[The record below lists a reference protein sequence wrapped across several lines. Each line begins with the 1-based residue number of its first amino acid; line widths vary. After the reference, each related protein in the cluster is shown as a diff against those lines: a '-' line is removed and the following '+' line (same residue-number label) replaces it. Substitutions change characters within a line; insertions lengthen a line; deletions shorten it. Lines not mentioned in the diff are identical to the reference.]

1 MKTERFEATSVDAAI
16 AKGLQQLRLARED
29 VEVQV
34 IQEAKKGFLGLGAKD
49 AIVAIHYTERG
60 VSEIDVTTD
69 DLFSFS
75 DLGQEN
81 TSAVAPSDDLED
93 QLSEH
98 TDIEINSLADETEEE
113 VVEST
118 NFEEELEVQDAESES
133 EQEVEESLAYDE
145 VTTEKSE
152 PSINEET
159 PTDQV
164 NIAEVAIESEEVPVE
179 ATETPGQTGENLEL
193 VDEDFKDVE
202 YVAEYLIDVLASY
215 LVDANI
221 EVEDRGRT
229 VIYNIQTEK
238 KGLVIGKHGK
248 IINSLET
255 LAQVMTHQYV
265 RPHVKVI
272 VNVGNYRE
280 RRQETLARLA
290 RKTADQ
296 VAKSKQPVFLDP
308 LPAAERKIIHAQ
320 LARYSYIATHSEGKE
335 PHRYLVVSYKD

>member
-49 AIVAIHYTERG
+49 AIVAIHYTERE
-60 VSEIDVTTD
+60 VSEIDATID
-69 DLFSFS
+69 DLYSFP

-81 TSAVAPSDDLED
+81 TSAVAPFENSDG
-93 QLSEH
+93 QPSENAD
-98 TDIEINSLADETEEE
+98 TEINSVTDETEEE

-118 NFEEELEVQDAESES
+118 SFEEAPEAQGAESES
-133 EQEVEESLAYDE
+133 EQEVEEELASDE

-159 PTDQV
+159 FIKEAT
-164 NIAEVAIESEEVPVE
+164 IAEVEVESEE
-179 ATETPGQTGENLEL
+179 AAETAVQADQDVEL

-202 YVAEYLIDVLASY
+202 HVAEYLIDVLASY

>member
-1 MKTERFEATSVDAAI
+1 M
-16 AKGLQQLRLARED
+16 
-29 VEVQV
+29 
-34 IQEAKKGFLGLGAKD
+34 
-49 AIVAIHYTERG
+49 
-60 VSEIDVTTD
+60 SEIDATTD

-98 TDIEINSLADETEEE
+98 TDIEINSVADETEEE

-133 EQEVEESLAYDE
+133 EQEVEEPLAYDE

-164 NIAEVAIESEEVPVE
+164 NIAEVAIESEEAAADE
-179 ATETPGQTGENLEL
+179 AETPVQADQDLEL

-202 YVAEYLIDVLASY
+202 HVAEYLIDVLASY

-296 VAKSKQPVFLDP
+296 VANSKQPVFLDP

>member
-49 AIVAIHYTERG
+49 AIVAIHYTERE
-60 VSEIDVTTD
+60 VSEIDATID
-69 DLFSFS
+69 DLYSFP

-81 TSAVAPSDDLED
+81 TSAVAPSENAD
-93 QLSEH
+93 
-98 TDIEINSLADETEEE
+98 TEINSVTDETEEE

-118 NFEEELEVQDAESES
+118 SFDEAPETQGAEFESEKEVDEELAS
-133 EQEVEESLAYDE
+133 DE

-159 PTDQV
+159 FIKEAT
-164 NIAEVAIESEEVPVE
+164 IAEVEVESEE
-179 ATETPGQTGENLEL
+179 AAETAVQADQDLEL

-202 YVAEYLIDVLASY
+202 HVAEYLIDVLASY

-296 VAKSKQPVFLDP
+296 VANSKQPVFLDP

-335 PHRYLVVSYKD
+335 PHRYLVVSYRD

>member
-49 AIVAIHYTERG
+49 AIVAIHYTERE
-60 VSEIDVTTD
+60 VSEIDATID
-69 DLFSFS
+69 DLYSFP

-81 TSAVAPSDDLED
+81 TSAVVPSEDLED
-93 QLSEH
+93 QPSEN
-98 TDIEINSLADETEEE
+98 TDTEINSVTDEIEEE

-118 NFEEELEVQDAESES
+118 SFEEAPETQGAESES
-133 EQEVEESLAYDE
+133 EQEVEEELASDE

-159 PTDQV
+159 FIKEAT
-164 NIAEVAIESEEVPVE
+164 IAEVEVESEE
-179 ATETPGQTGENLEL
+179 AAETAVQADQDLEL

-202 YVAEYLIDVLASY
+202 HVAEYLIDVLASY

-296 VAKSKQPVFLDP
+296 VANSKQPVFLDP

>member
-49 AIVAIHYTERG
+49 AIVAIHYTERE
-60 VSEIDVTTD
+60 VSEIDATTD
-69 DLFSFS
+69 DLLAFS

-81 TSAVAPSDDLED
+81 TSAVVPSEDLED
-93 QLSEH
+93 QPSEN
-98 TDIEINSLADETEEE
+98 TDTEINSVTDEIEEE

-118 NFEEELEVQDAESES
+118 SFEEAPETQGAEFESEK
-133 EQEVEESLAYDE
+133 EVDEELASDE

-159 PTDQV
+159 FIKEAT
-164 NIAEVAIESEEVPVE
+164 IAEVEVESEE
-179 ATETPGQTGENLEL
+179 AAETAVQADQDLEL

-202 YVAEYLIDVLASY
+202 HVAEYLIDVLASY

-296 VAKSKQPVFLDP
+296 VANSKQPVFLDP

>member
-49 AIVAIHYTERG
+49 AIVAIHYTERE
-60 VSEIDVTTD
+60 VSEIDATTD
-69 DLFSFS
+69 NLLAFS

-81 TSAVAPSDDLED
+81 TSAVAPFENSDG
-93 QLSEH
+93 QPSENAD
-98 TDIEINSLADETEEE
+98 TEINSVTDETEEE

-118 NFEEELEVQDAESES
+118 SFEEAPEAQGAESES
-133 EQEVEESLAYDE
+133 EQEVEEELASDE

-159 PTDQV
+159 FIKEAT
-164 NIAEVAIESEEVPVE
+164 IAEVEVESEE
-179 ATETPGQTGENLEL
+179 AAETAVQADQDLEL

-202 YVAEYLIDVLASY
+202 HVAEYLIDVLASY

-296 VAKSKQPVFLDP
+296 VANSKQPVFLDP

>member
-49 AIVAIHYTERG
+49 AIVAIHYTEREL
-60 VSEIDVTTD
+60 SEIDDTTTD
-69 DLFSFS
+69 DLLAFS
-75 DLGQEN
+75 DLGQED
-81 TSAVAPSDDLED
+81 TSAVASSDDLED

-98 TDIEINSLADETEEE
+98 TDTEINSVADETKEE
-113 VVEST
+113 V
-118 NFEEELEVQDAESES
+118 AESES
-133 EQEVEESLAYDE
+133 EQEVEGPLVYDE
-145 VTTEKSE
+145 VTIEKSE

-159 PTDQV
+159 PTDSV
-164 NIAEVAIESEEVPVE
+164 NIAEVAIESEEV
-179 ATETPGQTGENLEL
+179 ATEVVETPVQADQDLEM

-202 YVAEYLIDVLASY
+202 HVAEYLIDVLASY

-265 RPHVKVI
+265 RPHAKVI

-296 VAKSKQPVFLDP
+296 VANSKQPVFLDP

>member
-49 AIVAIHYTERG
+49 AIVAIHYTERE
-60 VSEIDVTTD
+60 VSEIDATTD
-69 DLFSFS
+69 NLLAFS

-81 TSAVAPSDDLED
+81 TSAVAPFENSDG
-93 QLSEH
+93 QPSENAD
-98 TDIEINSLADETEEE
+98 TEINSVTDETEEE

-118 NFEEELEVQDAESES
+118 SFDEAPETQGAEFESEKEVDEELAS
-133 EQEVEESLAYDE
+133 DE

-159 PTDQV
+159 FIKEAT
-164 NIAEVAIESEEVPVE
+164 IAEVEVESEE
-179 ATETPGQTGENLEL
+179 AAETAVQADQDLEL

-202 YVAEYLIDVLASY
+202 HVAEYLIDVLASY

-296 VAKSKQPVFLDP
+296 VANSKQPVFLDP

>member
-49 AIVAIHYTERG
+49 AIVAIHYTERE
-60 VSEIDVTTD
+60 VSEIDATTD
-69 DLFSFS
+69 DLLAFS

-81 TSAVAPSDDLED
+81 TSAVVPSEDLED
-93 QLSEH
+93 QPSEN
-98 TDIEINSLADETEEE
+98 TDTEINSVTDEIEEE

-118 NFEEELEVQDAESES
+118 SFDEAPETQGAEFES
-133 EQEVEESLAYDE
+133 EQEVDEELASDE

-159 PTDQV
+159 FIKEAT
-164 NIAEVAIESEEVPVE
+164 IAEVEVESEE
-179 ATETPGQTGENLEL
+179 AAETAVQADQDLEL

-202 YVAEYLIDVLASY
+202 HVAEYLIDVLASY

-296 VAKSKQPVFLDP
+296 VANSKQPVFLDP

>member
-49 AIVAIHYTERG
+49 AIVAIHYTERE
-60 VSEIDVTTD
+60 VSEIDATID
-69 DLFSFS
+69 DLYSFP

-81 TSAVAPSDDLED
+81 TSAVAPSENAD
-93 QLSEH
+93 
-98 TDIEINSLADETEEE
+98 TEINSVTDETEEE

-118 NFEEELEVQDAESES
+118 SFDEAPETQSAEFEL
-133 EQEVEESLAYDE
+133 EQEVDEELASDE

-159 PTDQV
+159 FIKEAT
-164 NIAEVAIESEEVPVE
+164 IAEVEVESEE
-179 ATETPGQTGENLEL
+179 AAETAVQADQDLEL

-202 YVAEYLIDVLASY
+202 HVAEYLIDVLASY

-296 VAKSKQPVFLDP
+296 VANSKQPVFLDP

>member
-49 AIVAIHYTERG
+49 AIVAIHYTERE
-60 VSEIDVTTD
+60 VSEIDATTD
-69 DLFSFS
+69 DLLAFS

-81 TSAVAPSDDLED
+81 TSAVVPSEDLED
-93 QLSEH
+93 QPSEN
-98 TDIEINSLADETEEE
+98 TDTEINSVTDEIEEE

-118 NFEEELEVQDAESES
+118 SFEEAPETQGAESES
-133 EQEVEESLAYDE
+133 EQEVEEELASDE

-159 PTDQV
+159 FIKEAT
-164 NIAEVAIESEEVPVE
+164 IAEVEVESEE
-179 ATETPGQTGENLEL
+179 AAETAVQADQDLEL

-202 YVAEYLIDVLASY
+202 HVAEYLIDVLASY

-296 VAKSKQPVFLDP
+296 VANSKQPVFLDP

>member
-49 AIVAIHYTERG
+49 AIVAIHYTERE
-60 VSEIDVTTD
+60 VSEIDATTD

-81 TSAVAPSDDLED
+81 TSAVAPSEDLED
-93 QLSEH
+93 QPSEN
-98 TDIEINSLADETEEE
+98 TDTEINSVTDETEEE

-118 NFEEELEVQDAESES
+118 SFEEAPEAQGAESES
-133 EQEVEESLAYDE
+133 EQEVEEELASDE

-159 PTDQV
+159 FIKEAT
-164 NIAEVAIESEEVPVE
+164 IAEVEVESEE
-179 ATETPGQTGENLEL
+179 AAETAVQADQDLEL

-202 YVAEYLIDVLASY
+202 HVAEYLIDVLASY

>member
-49 AIVAIHYTERG
+49 AIVAIHYTERE
-60 VSEIDVTTD
+60 VSEIDATTD

-81 TSAVAPSDDLED
+81 TSAVVPSEDLED
-93 QLSEH
+93 QPSEN
-98 TDIEINSLADETEEE
+98 TDTEINSVTDEIEEE

-118 NFEEELEVQDAESES
+118 SFEEAPETQGAESES
-133 EQEVEESLAYDE
+133 EQEVEEELASDE

-152 PSINEET
+152 PSISEET
-159 PTDQV
+159 FTKEAT
-164 NIAEVAIESEEVPVE
+164 IAEVEVESEE
-179 ATETPGQTGENLEL
+179 AAETAVQADQDLEL

-202 YVAEYLIDVLASY
+202 HVAEYLIDVLASY

-296 VAKSKQPVFLDP
+296 VANSKQPVFLDP

>member
-1 MKTERFEATSVDAAI
+1 LKTERFEATSVDAAV
-16 AKGLQQLRLARED
+16 AKGLQQLRLSRED

-49 AIVAIHYTERG
+49 AIVDIHYTEPEKP
-60 VSEIDVTTD
+60 EINVTTD
-69 DLFSFS
+69 DALNFSH
-75 DLGQEN
+75 LNQEK
-81 TSAVAPSDDLED
+81 TSSSVEPSEDIDEQATEPVENDHQQIDVEPETAETETANEAIETEPELDEEPTNHNAAIEEAVAEADDSED
-93 QLSEH
+93 SEEA
-98 TDIEINSLADETEEE
+98 TEAKSESVAETE
-113 VVEST
+113 T
-118 NFEEELEVQDAESES
+118 PK
-133 EQEVEESLAYDE
+133 EVEEP
-145 VTTEKSE
+145 VQ
-152 PSINEET
+152 EE
-159 PTDQV
+159 
-164 NIAEVAIESEEVPVE
+164 ES
-179 ATETPGQTGENLEL
+179 LEL
-193 VDEDFKDVE
+193 VDDDFKDVE
-202 YVAEYLIDVLASY
+202 FVAEYLIDVLDAY
-215 LVDANI
+215 LVDATI

-229 VIYNIQTEK
+229 VIYNIQTDK

-255 LAQVMTHQYV
+255 LAQMMTHQHV

-296 VAKSKQPVFLDP
+296 VSKSKQPVFLDP

>member
-49 AIVAIHYTERG
+49 AIVAIHYTERE
-60 VSEIDVTTD
+60 VSEIDATTD
-69 DLFSFS
+69 NLFSFS

-81 TSAVAPSDDLED
+81 TSAVVPSEDLED
-93 QLSEH
+93 QPSEN
-98 TDIEINSLADETEEE
+98 TDKEINSVTDEIEEE

-118 NFEEELEVQDAESES
+118 SFEEAPETQGAESES
-133 EQEVEESLAYDE
+133 EQEVEEELASDE

-159 PTDQV
+159 FIKEAT
-164 NIAEVAIESEEVPVE
+164 IAEVEVESEE
-179 ATETPGQTGENLEL
+179 AAETAVQADQDLEL

-202 YVAEYLIDVLASY
+202 HVAEYLIDVLASY

-296 VAKSKQPVFLDP
+296 VANSKQPVFLDP

>member
-1 MKTERFEATSVDAAI
+1 LKTERFEATSVDAAI

-49 AIVAIHYTERG
+49 AIVAIHYTERE
-60 VSEIDVTTD
+60 VSEIDATTD

-81 TSAVAPSDDLED
+81 TSAVVPSEDLED
-93 QLSEH
+93 QPSEN
-98 TDIEINSLADETEEE
+98 TDTEINSVTDETEEE

-118 NFEEELEVQDAESES
+118 SFEEAPETQGAEFES
-133 EQEVEESLAYDE
+133 EQEVDEELASDE

-159 PTDQV
+159 FIKEAT
-164 NIAEVAIESEEVPVE
+164 IAEVEVESEE
-179 ATETPGQTGENLEL
+179 AAETAVQADQDLEL

-202 YVAEYLIDVLASY
+202 HVAEYLIDVLASY

-296 VAKSKQPVFLDP
+296 VANSKQPVFLDP

-335 PHRYLVVSYKD
+335 PHRYLVVSYRD

>member
-49 AIVAIHYTERG
+49 AIVAIHYTERE
-60 VSEIDVTTD
+60 VFEIDATAD

-81 TSAVAPSDDLED
+81 TSAVAPSEDLED
-93 QLSEH
+93 QPSEN
-98 TDIEINSLADETEEE
+98 TDTEINSVTDETEEE

-118 NFEEELEVQDAESES
+118 SFEEAPEAQDAESES
-133 EQEVEESLAYDE
+133 EQEVEEELASDE

-159 PTDQV
+159 FIKEAT
-164 NIAEVAIESEEVPVE
+164 IAEVEVESEE
-179 ATETPGQTGENLEL
+179 AAETAVQADQDLEL

-202 YVAEYLIDVLASY
+202 HVAEYLIDVLASY

>member
-49 AIVAIHYTERG
+49 AIVAIHYTERE
-60 VSEIDVTTD
+60 VSEIDATTD
-69 DLFSFS
+69 NLLAFS

-81 TSAVAPSDDLED
+81 TSAVAPSEDLED
-93 QLSEH
+93 QPSEN
-98 TDIEINSLADETEEE
+98 TDTEINSVTDETEEE

-118 NFEEELEVQDAESES
+118 SFDEAPETQGAEFES
-133 EQEVEESLAYDE
+133 EQEVDEELASDE

-159 PTDQV
+159 FIKEAT
-164 NIAEVAIESEEVPVE
+164 IAEVEVESEE
-179 ATETPGQTGENLEL
+179 AAETAVQADQDLEL

-202 YVAEYLIDVLASY
+202 HVAEYLIDVLASY

-296 VAKSKQPVFLDP
+296 VANSKQPVFLDP

>member
-49 AIVAIHYTERG
+49 AIVAIHYTERE
-60 VSEIDVTTD
+60 VSEIDATID
-69 DLFSFS
+69 DLYSFP

-81 TSAVAPSDDLED
+81 TSAVAPFENSDG
-93 QLSEH
+93 QPSENAD
-98 TDIEINSLADETEEE
+98 TEINSVTDETEEE

-118 NFEEELEVQDAESES
+118 SFDEAPETQGAESES
-133 EQEVEESLAYDE
+133 EQEVEEELASDE

-159 PTDQV
+159 FIKEAT
-164 NIAEVAIESEEVPVE
+164 IAEVEVESEE
-179 ATETPGQTGENLEL
+179 AAETAVQADQDLEL

-202 YVAEYLIDVLASY
+202 HVAEYLIDVLASY

>member
-1 MKTERFEATSVDAAI
+1 MKTERFEATSVDAAV
-16 AKGLQQLRLARED
+16 AKGLQQLRLSRED

-34 IQEAKKGFLGLGAKD
+34 IQEAKKGFLGLGVKD
-49 AIVAIHYTERG
+49 AIVAIHYTERE
-60 VSEIDVTTD
+60 VSEIDATTD
-69 DLFSFS
+69 DLLIFS

-81 TSAVAPSDDLED
+81 TSSVAPSEDLED
-93 QLSEH
+93 QPSENAD
-98 TDIEINSLADETEEE
+98 TEIKSVADETEEE
-113 VVEST
+113 VIEATS
-118 NFEEELEVQDAESES
+118 FEEEPEAQVAESES
-133 EQEVEESLAYDE
+133 VLEVEEELAFDE
-145 VTTEKSE
+145 GTSEESE
-152 PSINEET
+152 PSIDEET
-159 PTDQV
+159 PADQV
-164 NIAEVAIESEEVPVE
+164 NIAEVAIESEEVSVE
-179 ATETPGQTGENLEL
+179 AAETTVQTDENLEL

-202 YVAEYLIDVLASY
+202 HVAKYLIDVLASY

-221 EVEDRGRT
+221 EVEDHGRT

-320 LARYSYIATHSEGKE
+320 LARYSYIVTHSEGKE

>member
-49 AIVAIHYTERG
+49 AIVAIHYTERE
-60 VSEIDVTTD
+60 VSEIDATID
-69 DLFSFS
+69 DLYSFP

-81 TSAVAPSDDLED
+81 TSAVAPSEDLED
-93 QLSEH
+93 QPSEN
-98 TDIEINSLADETEEE
+98 TDTEINSVTDEIEEE

-118 NFEEELEVQDAESES
+118 SFEEAPETQGAEFES
-133 EQEVEESLAYDE
+133 EQEVEEELASDE

-159 PTDQV
+159 FIKEAT
-164 NIAEVAIESEEVPVE
+164 IAEVEVESEE
-179 ATETPGQTGENLEL
+179 AAETAVQADQDLEL

-202 YVAEYLIDVLASY
+202 HVAEYLIDVLASY

-296 VAKSKQPVFLDP
+296 VANSKQPVFLDP

>member
-49 AIVAIHYTERG
+49 AIVAIHYTERE
-60 VSEIDVTTD
+60 VSEIDATTD
-69 DLFSFS
+69 DLLAFS

-81 TSAVAPSDDLED
+81 TSAVVPSEDLED
-93 QLSEH
+93 QPSEN
-98 TDIEINSLADETEEE
+98 TDTEINSVTDEIEEE

-118 NFEEELEVQDAESES
+118 SFEEAPETQGAESES
-133 EQEVEESLAYDE
+133 EQEVEEELASDE

-159 PTDQV
+159 FTKEAT
-164 NIAEVAIESEEVPVE
+164 IAEVEVESEE
-179 ATETPGQTGENLEL
+179 AAETAVQADQDLEL

-202 YVAEYLIDVLASY
+202 HVAEYLIDVLASY

-229 VIYNIQTEK
+229 VIYNIQTDK

-296 VAKSKQPVFLDP
+296 VANSKQPVFLDP

>member
-49 AIVAIHYTERG
+49 AIVAIHYTERE
-60 VSEIDVTTD
+60 VSEIDATID
-69 DLFSFS
+69 DLYSFP
-75 DLGQEN
+75 DLGQKN
-81 TSAVAPSDDLED
+81 TPAVAPIENAD
-93 QLSEH
+93 
-98 TDIEINSLADETEEE
+98 TEINSVTDETEEE

-118 NFEEELEVQDAESES
+118 SFDEAPETQGAEFES
-133 EQEVEESLAYDE
+133 EQEVDEELASDE

-159 PTDQV
+159 FIKEAT
-164 NIAEVAIESEEVPVE
+164 IAEVEVESEE
-179 ATETPGQTGENLEL
+179 AAETAVQADQDLEL

-202 YVAEYLIDVLASY
+202 HVAEYLIDVLASY

-296 VAKSKQPVFLDP
+296 VANSKQPIFLDP

>member
-49 AIVAIHYTERG
+49 AIVAIHYTERE
-60 VSEIDVTTD
+60 VSEIDATTD
-69 DLFSFS
+69 DLLAFS

-81 TSAVAPSDDLED
+81 TSAVVPSEDLED
-93 QLSEH
+93 QPSEN
-98 TDIEINSLADETEEE
+98 TDTEINSVTDEIEEE

-118 NFEEELEVQDAESES
+118 SFEEAPETQGAESES
-133 EQEVEESLAYDE
+133 EQEVEEELASDE

-159 PTDQV
+159 FIKEAT
-164 NIAEVAIESEEVPVE
+164 IAEVEVESEE
-179 ATETPGQTGENLEL
+179 AAETAVQADQDLEL

-202 YVAEYLIDVLASY
+202 HVAEYLIDVLASY

-229 VIYNIQTEK
+229 VIYNIQTGK

-248 IINSLET
+248 IINSLEI

-296 VAKSKQPVFLDP
+296 VANSKQPVFLDP

>member
-49 AIVAIHYTERG
+49 AIVAIHYTERE
-60 VSEIDVTTD
+60 VSEIDATTD

-75 DLGQEN
+75 DLGQKN
-81 TSAVAPSDDLED
+81 TSAVAPSEDLED
-93 QLSEH
+93 QPSEN
-98 TDIEINSLADETEEE
+98 TDTEINSVTDETEEE

-118 NFEEELEVQDAESES
+118 SFDEAPETQGAEFESEKEVDEELAS
-133 EQEVEESLAYDE
+133 DE

-159 PTDQV
+159 FIKEAT
-164 NIAEVAIESEEVPVE
+164 IAEVEVESEE
-179 ATETPGQTGENLEL
+179 AAETAVQADQDLEL

-202 YVAEYLIDVLASY
+202 HAAEYLIDVLASY

-296 VAKSKQPVFLDP
+296 VANSKQPVFLDP

>member
-49 AIVAIHYTERG
+49 AIVAIHYPERE
-60 VSEIDVTTD
+60 VSEIDATTD

-81 TSAVAPSDDLED
+81 TSAVVPSEDLED
-93 QLSEH
+93 QPSEN
-98 TDIEINSLADETEEE
+98 TDTEINSVTDEIEEE

-118 NFEEELEVQDAESES
+118 SFEEAPETQGAESES
-133 EQEVEESLAYDE
+133 EQEVEEELASDE

-159 PTDQV
+159 FTKKAT
-164 NIAEVAIESEEVPVE
+164 IAEVEVESEEVAADE
-179 ATETPGQTGENLEL
+179 AETPVQADQDLEL

-202 YVAEYLIDVLASY
+202 HVAEYLIDVLASY

-296 VAKSKQPVFLDP
+296 VANSKQPVFLDP

>member
-49 AIVAIHYTERG
+49 AIVAIHYTERE
-60 VSEIDVTTD
+60 VSEIDAITD

-81 TSAVAPSDDLED
+81 TSAVAPSEDLED
-93 QLSEH
+93 QPSEN
-98 TDIEINSLADETEEE
+98 TDTEINSVTDETEEE

-118 NFEEELEVQDAESES
+118 SFEEAPEAQDAESES
-133 EQEVEESLAYDE
+133 EQEVEEELASDE

-159 PTDQV
+159 FIKEAT
-164 NIAEVAIESEEVPVE
+164 IAEVEVESEE
-179 ATETPGQTGENLEL
+179 AAETAVQADQDLEL

-202 YVAEYLIDVLASY
+202 HVAEYLIDVLASY

>member
-49 AIVAIHYTERG
+49 AIVAIHYTERE
-60 VSEIDVTTD
+60 VSEIDATID
-69 DLFSFS
+69 DLYSFP

-81 TSAVAPSDDLED
+81 TSAVAPFENSDG
-93 QLSEH
+93 QPSENAD
-98 TDIEINSLADETEEE
+98 TEINSVTDETEEE

-118 NFEEELEVQDAESES
+118 SFEEAPEAQGAESES
-133 EQEVEESLAYDE
+133 EQEVEEELASDE

-159 PTDQV
+159 FIKEAT
-164 NIAEVAIESEEVPVE
+164 IAEVEVESEE
-179 ATETPGQTGENLEL
+179 AAETAVQADQDLEL

-296 VAKSKQPVFLDP
+296 VANSKQPVFLDP

>member
-49 AIVAIHYTERG
+49 AIVAIHYTERE
-60 VSEIDVTTD
+60 VSEIDATTD
-69 DLFSFS
+69 DLLAFS

-81 TSAVAPSDDLED
+81 TSAVVPSEDLED
-93 QLSEH
+93 QPSEN
-98 TDIEINSLADETEEE
+98 TDTEINSVTDEIEEE

-118 NFEEELEVQDAESES
+118 SFEEAPETQGAESES
-133 EQEVEESLAYDE
+133 EQEVEEELASDE

-159 PTDQV
+159 FTKEAT
-164 NIAEVAIESEEVPVE
+164 IAEVEVESEE
-179 ATETPGQTGENLEL
+179 AAETAVQADQDLEL

-202 YVAEYLIDVLASY
+202 HVAEYLIDVLASY

-248 IINSLET
+248 IINSLEI

-335 PHRYLVVSYKD
+335 PHRYLVVSYKG

>member
-1 MKTERFEATSVDAAI
+1 MLKTERFEATSVDAAV
-16 AKGLQQLRLARED
+16 AKGLQQLRLSRED

-49 AIVAIHYTERG
+49 AIVAIHYTERE
-60 VSEIDVTTD
+60 VPEIDATSDALLKSTD
-69 DLFSFS
+69 VN
-75 DLGQEN
+75 QNNATIVE
-81 TSAVAPSDDLED
+81 TSANQDEQISDPRVAENEQVADDTMEVED
-93 QLSEH
+93 VSAVIDVEP
-98 TDIEINSLADETEEE
+98 EEE
-113 VVEST
+113 VIDNETAVVEEPT
-118 NFEEELEVQDAESES
+118 
-133 EQEVEESLAYDE
+133 QEV
-145 VTTEKSE
+145 
-152 PSINEET
+152 I
-159 PTDQV
+159 
-164 NIAEVAIESEEVPVE
+164 
-179 ATETPGQTGENLEL
+179 ATETAEPEIEEFVIDDESEVETISSEPAEEPVQEAEALEL

-202 YVAEYLIDVLASY
+202 FVAEYLIDVLASY

-255 LAQVMTHQYV
+255 LAQVMTHQHV

>member
-49 AIVAIHYTERG
+49 AIVAIHYTERE
-60 VSEIDVTTD
+60 VSEIEATTD

-81 TSAVAPSDDLED
+81 TSAVAPSEDLED
-93 QLSEH
+93 QPSEN
-98 TDIEINSLADETEEE
+98 TDTEINSVTDETEEE

-118 NFEEELEVQDAESES
+118 SFEEAPEAQGAESES
-133 EQEVEESLAYDE
+133 EQEVEKELASDE

-159 PTDQV
+159 FIKEAT
-164 NIAEVAIESEEVPVE
+164 IAEVEVESEE
-179 ATETPGQTGENLEL
+179 AAETAVQADQDLEL

-202 YVAEYLIDVLASY
+202 HVAEYLIDVLASY

>member
-81 TSAVAPSDDLED
+81 TSAVAPSDDLEV

-98 TDIEINSLADETEEE
+98 TDIEINSVADETEEE

-118 NFEEELEVQDAESES
+118 NFEEELEVQDDESES
-133 EQEVEESLAYDE
+133 EQEVEEPLAYDE

-335 PHRYLVVSYKD
+335 PHRYLVVTYKD

>member
-49 AIVAIHYTERG
+49 AIVAIHYTERE
-60 VSEIDVTTD
+60 VSEIDATTD

-75 DLGQEN
+75 DLGQKN
-81 TSAVAPSDDLED
+81 TSAVAPSEDLED
-93 QLSEH
+93 QPSEN
-98 TDIEINSLADETEEE
+98 TDTEINSVTDETEEE

-118 NFEEELEVQDAESES
+118 SFDEAPETQGAEFESEKEVDEELAS
-133 EQEVEESLAYDE
+133 DE

-159 PTDQV
+159 FIKEAT
-164 NIAEVAIESEEVPVE
+164 IAEVEVESEE
-179 ATETPGQTGENLEL
+179 AAETAVQADQDLEL

-202 YVAEYLIDVLASY
+202 HVAEYLIDVLASY

-296 VAKSKQPVFLDP
+296 VANSKQPVFLDP

>member
-49 AIVAIHYTERG
+49 AIVAIHYPERG
-60 VSEIDVTTD
+60 VSEIDATTD

-98 TDIEINSLADETEEE
+98 TDIEINSVADETEEE

-133 EQEVEESLAYDE
+133 EQEVEEPLAYDE

-308 LPAAERKIIHAQ
+308 LPAAERKVIHAQ

>member
-49 AIVAIHYTERG
+49 AIVAIHYTERE
-60 VSEIDVTTD
+60 VSEIDATTD
-69 DLFSFS
+69 DLFSFP

-81 TSAVAPSDDLED
+81 TSAVVPSEDLED
-93 QLSEH
+93 QPSEN
-98 TDIEINSLADETEEE
+98 TDKEINSATDEIEEE

-118 NFEEELEVQDAESES
+118 SFEEAPETQGAESES
-133 EQEVEESLAYDE
+133 EQEVEEELASDE

-159 PTDQV
+159 FIKEAT
-164 NIAEVAIESEEVPVE
+164 IAEVEVESEE
-179 ATETPGQTGENLEL
+179 AAETAVQADQDLEL

-202 YVAEYLIDVLASY
+202 HVAEYLIDVLASY

-296 VAKSKQPVFLDP
+296 VANSKQPVFLDP

>member
-1 MKTERFEATSVDAAI
+1 M
-16 AKGLQQLRLARED
+16 
-29 VEVQV
+29 
-34 IQEAKKGFLGLGAKD
+34 
-49 AIVAIHYTERG
+49 
-60 VSEIDVTTD
+60 
-69 DLFSFS
+69 
-75 DLGQEN
+75 
-81 TSAVAPSDDLED
+81 
-93 QLSEH
+93 
-98 TDIEINSLADETEEE
+98 
-113 VVEST
+113 
-118 NFEEELEVQDAESES
+118 
-133 EQEVEESLAYDE
+133 
-145 VTTEKSE
+145 
-152 PSINEET
+152 
-159 PTDQV
+159 
-164 NIAEVAIESEEVPVE
+164 
-179 ATETPGQTGENLEL
+179 
-193 VDEDFKDVE
+193 E

-335 PHRYLVVSYKD
+335 PHRYLVVTYKD

>member
-49 AIVAIHYTERG
+49 AIVAIHYTERE
-60 VSEIDVTTD
+60 VSEIDATTD

-81 TSAVAPSDDLED
+81 TSAVAPSEDLED
-93 QLSEH
+93 QPSEN
-98 TDIEINSLADETEEE
+98 TDTEINSVTDETEEE

-118 NFEEELEVQDAESES
+118 SFEEAPEAQGAESES
-133 EQEVEESLAYDE
+133 EQEVEDELASDE

-159 PTDQV
+159 FIKEAT
-164 NIAEVAIESEEVPVE
+164 IAEVEVESEE
-179 ATETPGQTGENLEL
+179 AAETAVQADQDLEL

-202 YVAEYLIDVLASY
+202 HVAEYLIDVLASY

>member
-49 AIVAIHYTERG
+49 AIVAIHYPERG
-60 VSEIDVTTD
+60 ASEIDATTD

-98 TDIEINSLADETEEE
+98 TDIEINSVADETEEE

-133 EQEVEESLAYDE
+133 EQEVEEPLAYDE

-335 PHRYLVVSYKD
+335 PHRYLVVTYKD